1 MDIYAL
7 LIPGVIIV
15 PDERDGTRIHGLLLG
30 PVGTPYEGG
39 FFRFVLN
46 CPPAFPAKPLL
57 VKLLTTDEGRVRFA
71 PNPNEDG
78 MISLSLL
85 GTWSGPMWNS
95 SEHNLRT
102 VLIALQSIVTD
113 DPYHNVPALVRG
125 RLDESGAYNDYLLH
139 ETLRVAVCDGVED
152 AQYAGSSYSPE
163 LRKFV
168 LMTFLKSH
176 KAHLRTVRLL
186 MRRMV
191 REGSDPIRRVRT
203 TRCDYY
209 FILIRLECLYVNV
222 LELSESTAQSTEW
235 ST

>member
-15 PDERDGTRIHGLLLG
+15 PDERDVIRIHGLLLG

-39 FFRFVLN
+39 IFRFVLKY
-46 CPPAFPAKPLL
+46 PPALPAKPPL
-57 VKLLTTDEGRVRFA
+57 VKLLTIDEGRERFA

-113 DPYHNVPALVRG
+113 DPYHNVPALV
-125 RLDESGAYNDYLLH
+125 
-139 ETLRVAVCDGVED
+139 ED
-152 AQYAGSSYSPE
+152 ALDPGSSYSPE
-163 LRKFV
+163 LRNFV
-168 LMTFLKSH
+168 FMTFLKSY
-176 KAHLRTVRLL
+176 KAHSRTVGLQ

-191 REGSDPIRRVRT
+191 REGSNPFGVRT
-203 TRCDYY
+203 TRCDYD
-209 FILIRLECLYVNV
+209 FILIRLERLYENV
-222 LELSESTAQSTEW
+222 LGLSESTSCDRAVD
-235 ST
+235 

>member
-7 LIPGVIIV
+7 LIPGDIIV
-15 PDERDGTRIHGLLLG
+15 PDERDVTRIHGLLLG
-30 PVGTPYEGG
+30 PV
-39 FFRFVLN
+39 
-46 CPPAFPAKPLL
+46 AKPPL
-57 VKLLTTDEGRVRFA
+57 VKLLTIDKGKERFA

-85 GTWSGPMWNS
+85 GTWSGPIWNS
-95 SEHNLRT
+95 SKHNLRT

-125 RLDESGAYNDYLLH
+125 RPDEGGVYNDYLHH
-139 ETLRVAVCDGVED
+139 ETLRVAACDEVED
-152 AQYAGSSYSPE
+152 ALDPGSAYSPE
-163 LRKFV
+163 LRNIVF
-168 LMTFLKSH
+168 MTFLQSH
-176 KAHLRTVRLL
+176 KAHLRAVRLL

-191 REGSDPIRRVRT
+191 REGSDSFGGRT
-203 TRCDYY
+203 TRCDYD
-209 FILIRLECLYVNV
+209 FILIRLECLYENV